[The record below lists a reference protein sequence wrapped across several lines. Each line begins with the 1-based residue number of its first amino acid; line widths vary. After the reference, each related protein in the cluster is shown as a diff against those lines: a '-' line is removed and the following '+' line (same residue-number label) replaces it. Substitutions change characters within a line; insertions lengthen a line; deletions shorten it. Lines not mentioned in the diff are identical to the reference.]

1 MEQEEEDEEEEEKE
15 VDFNPSFCLI
25 KSFCTINLKKQQ
37 NLNYNQDM
45 KMFLTN
51 FKMFARTLRLETKR
65 WAGLVPPNRFTFRE
79 KQEVKDDDIT
89 SSEVRSLSSCR
100 CLRWTS
106 SR

>member
-1 MEQEEEDEEEEEKE
+1 MEQEEEDEEEKE

-37 NLNYNQDM
+37 NLNYNQNM
-45 KMFLTN
+45 KIFLTN
-51 FKMFARTLRLETKR
+51 CFKMFARTLRLETKR
-65 WAGLVPPNRFTFRE
+65 WAGLVPPHRFTFRE

-89 SSEVRSLSSCR
+89 SSEVSLSSCR
-100 CLRWTS
+100 CLRRTS